1 MAHQGDD
8 GLPSFIVGS
17 QHQNISPASAGND
30 REVGMSKRLNILK
43 ASLAKKE
50 TRFNEQLKHH
60 FDTVA
65 QANGQPLNDKR
76 NGRST
81 LNKWDK
87 QSDALRALQE
97 SIQRTKDA
105 IEREET
111 KIANVSLVSLP
122 TYIQQAIE
130 DGLIT
135 QWRKHPRF
143 FFVVGVSGGRI
154 VLDEKTGTIG
164 HRYLSKVKKDEY
176 PIFRDVFN
184 NLNRQCRELN
194 KVA

>member
-1 MAHQGDD
+1 
-8 GLPSFIVGS
+8 
-17 QHQNISPASAGND
+17 
-30 REVGMSKRLNILK
+30 MSKRLEILK

-50 TRFNEQLKHH
+50 AWFDERLQNH

-76 NGRST
+76 NGRAT

-87 QSDALRALQE
+87 QSDGLRALQN
-97 SIQRTKDA
+97 SIQRTKVA

-111 KIANVSLVSLP
+111 KIANVSPVKLP
-122 TYIQQAIE
+122 AYLQQAIN
-130 DGLIT
+130 DGLIN

-143 FFVVGVSGGRI
+143 FFVVGVNSARI
-154 VLDEKTGTIG
+154 VLDEKTGIIG
-164 HRYLSKVKKDEY
+164 HRYLSKISKDEY

-184 NLNRQCRELN
+184 KLNRQCRE
-194 KVA
+194 AQQAA

>member
-1 MAHQGDD
+1 
-8 GLPSFIVGS
+8 
-17 QHQNISPASAGND
+17 
-30 REVGMSKRLNILK
+30 MSKRLEILK

-50 TRFNEQLKHH
+50 ARFDDRLQNH

-76 NGRST
+76 NGRAT
-81 LNKWDK
+81 LHKWDK
-87 QSDALRALQE
+87 QSDALRALRD

-105 IEREET
+105 IEREQT
-111 KIANVSLVSLP
+111 KIANTSLVELP
-122 TYIQQAIE
+122 AYLQQAIN

-143 FFVVGVSGGRI
+143 FFVAGVSGGRI
-154 VLDEKTGTIG
+154 VLDDKTGIIG
-164 HRYLSKVKKDEY
+164 HRYLSKVPKDEY

-184 NLNRQCRELN
+184 KLNRQCRESLQ
-194 KVA
+194 AA

>member
-1 MAHQGDD
+1 
-8 GLPSFIVGS
+8 
-17 QHQNISPASAGND
+17 
-30 REVGMSKRLNILK
+30 MSKRLEILK
-43 ASLAKKE
+43 ASLAKKVA
-50 TRFNEQLKHH
+50 RFDERLQNH

-76 NGRST
+76 NGRAT

-87 QSDALRALQE
+87 QNDGLRALQD

-111 KIANVSLVSLP
+111 KIVNVSLVELP
-122 TYIQQAIE
+122 AYLQQAID

-143 FFVVGVSGGRI
+143 FFVVGVNSARI
-154 VLDEKTGTIG
+154 VFDEETGIIG
-164 HRYLSKVKKDEY
+164 HRYLNKVSKDEY

-184 NLNRQCRELN
+184 KLNRQCRE
-194 KVA
+194 AQQAA